1 MVYPPPV
8 RSGQPDGRTVSEIIE
23 QRRAIQLFASV
34 ADIAQALTA
43 ELSTSEIVQVLMDE
57 GMVGL
62 GAQGAAVAL
71 IDPDGWLAY
80 IAAVGVAADLQL
92 NSGLVELDRRIPM
105 AHAASTAEPVFVET
119 EAEAVERFPDIT
131 AHREGCRAYAAVP
144 LVLAGRP
151 KAVLGVTFGQER
163 RFDDVDRR
171 FIVTV
176 ANLGAHAL
184 VSELGFEPRPVGG

>member
-62 GAQGAAVAL
+62 GA
-71 IDPDGWLAY
+71 
-80 IAAVGVAADLQL
+80 
-92 NSGLVELDRRIPM
+92 
-105 AHAASTAEPVFVET
+105 
-119 EAEAVERFPDIT
+119 
-131 AHREGCRAYAAVP
+131 
-144 LVLAGRP
+144 
-151 KAVLGVTFGQER
+151 
-163 RFDDVDRR
+163 
-171 FIVTV
+171 
-176 ANLGAHAL
+176 HAL